1 MFALFDTDGTLIA
14 KVTMTKNMIFL
25 LNIETNGI

>member
-1 MFALFDTDGTLIA
+1 MKDFTLTLLYAYGVMIA

-25 LNIETNGI
+25 LNI